1 MKTQTIKL
9 PTKVVKANWKDDVD
23 YEEYTNEKEY
33 ISPESVKK
41 ETIARIKKSPI
52 KLAIRNMIDWDKITK
67 KVAA

>member
-23 YEEYTNEKEY
+23 YEEYANEKEY